1 MGEDKQSGL
10 RTAGSKSYLKAR
22 PSVEIA
28 ARLAVALD
36 ASLDYLTGVSYDDL
50 DPDTARRT
58 IAVQRLKPAQ
68 REHVFALLDA
78 FVRDAKTAEA
88 YAA

>member
-1 MGEDKQSGL
+1 
-10 RTAGSKSYLKAR
+10 
-22 PSVEIA
+22 
-28 ARLAVALD
+28 
-36 ASLDYLTGVSYDDL
+36 VSDDDL
-50 DPDTARRT
+50 DPDTARRI